1 MERAFPRAE
10 AGWESFALSGASF
23 EYLVCLTCFD
33 SMRDSKDWSLA
44 FHRLSEQL
52 VE

>member
-1 MERAFPRAE
+1 MEHAFLKVG
-10 AGWESFALSGASF
+10 AGWVSSASSDASF
-23 EYLVCLTCFD
+23 EYRVCLTCFD

-44 FHRLSEQL
+44 FHRLSELL

>member
-1 MERAFPRAE
+1 MERAYPRAG
-10 AGWESFALSGASF
+10 ASWESSALSDASF
-23 EYLVCLTCFD
+23 EYQVCLTCFD

-44 FHRLSEQL
+44 FHRLSELL

>member
-10 AGWESFALSGASF
+10 AGWESFALSDASF

-33 SMRDSKDWSLA
+33 SMRDSKDWSLV
-44 FHRLSEQL
+44 FHCLSGQL